1 VQQRFRIHF
10 AHAAVVQRWVCAHPF
25 AGRAVTDDAVG
36 SVQFDAFGDGGAAD
50 VGGGLRLARRL
61 TQNGAGQG
69 DNDQQDAEETQQRLF
84 LCHGSLPQA

>member
-1 VQQRFRIHF
+1 MRGVRPADP
-10 AHAAVVQRWVCAHPF
+10 AHCRF

-69 DNDQQDAEETQQRLF
+69 DNDQVVAVMKEVRGLLLDLKAQQEEDE
-84 LCHGSLPQA
+84 P